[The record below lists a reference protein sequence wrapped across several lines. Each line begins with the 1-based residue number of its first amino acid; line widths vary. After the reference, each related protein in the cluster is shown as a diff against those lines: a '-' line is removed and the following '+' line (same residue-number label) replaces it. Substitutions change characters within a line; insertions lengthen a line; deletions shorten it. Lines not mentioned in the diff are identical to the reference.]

1 METKKLPLS
10 QVFEDRNNPRIISD
24 AKFQKLIDSILAF
37 PKMLSL
43 RPVVIDAEHNSLG
56 GNMRLRS
63 LNSISQMTY
72 DAIKRRLAGIKDYQV
87 KKDDERRKTR
97 SYWKEWL
104 KNPFVEVT
112 DATDLTED
120 ERKQFMIKDNVSV
133 GDWDWQELMTN
144 WDTAQLETWG
154 LDAELPNFDGGD
166 NWGGQSSN
174 PQRTITETE
183 KLSEVKFTD
192 AYYQP
197 KEQPDI
203 TLRECIDT
211 ELFEKKI
218 AFVNSLALSDE
229 MKEVMRLMAY
239 RFIRIDFESVANYY
253 AFNAT
258 DEEKRAIERLRCVL
272 VDGSLDGFIG
282 DSLLRVHEHFYN
294 EESGEDIEDLD
305 DEENG

>member
-10 QVFEDRNNPRIISD
+10 QVYEDRNNPRIISD

-43 RPVVIDAEHNSLG
+43 RPVVIDGEHNSLG

-63 LNSISQMTY
+63 LNNISQMTL
-72 DAIKRRLAGIKDYQV
+72 DVIKQRLESIKDYTCKTPDEQKQTV
-87 KKDDERRKTR
+87 K
-97 SYWKEWL
+97 YWKEWL
-104 KNPFVEVT
+104 KKPYVET
-112 DATDLTED
+112 ADAADLTED

-133 GDWDWQELMTN
+133 GEWDWQELMTN
-144 WDTAQLETWG
+144 WDTAQLDSWG
-154 LDAELPNFDGGD
+154 LDTELPNFEGGE
-166 NWGGQSSN
+166 NWGGQNSN

-183 KLSEVKFTD
+183 KLSEVKFVD

-203 TLRECIDT
+203 TLRDCIDT
-211 ELFEKKI
+211 ELFEKKV
-218 AFVNSLALSDE
+218 AFVDSLSLSDE
-229 MKEVMRLMAY
+229 MKQVMRLLAY

-258 DEEKRAIERLRCVL
+258 EDEKRAIERLRCVL

-282 DSLLRVHEHFYN
+282 DSLLRVHQHFYEQSEEN
-294 EESGEDIEDLD
+294 EEND